1 MEQERLLR
9 IRAMELLFDDLLV
22 AVSQGIFFPKV
33 DPVQQEKL
41 AVLLSY
47 YNSSL
52 WLSDYEADERG
63 ELPQDLKRGIL
74 SQDGFYDFLTRISG
88 DRD

>member
-9 IRAMELLFDDLLV
+9 IRAMDLLFDDLLT
-22 AVSQGIFFPKV
+22 AVSQGIFFPKN

-41 AVLLSY
+41 SVLLSY

>member
-22 AVSQGIFFPKV
+22 AVSQGRFFLKV

-41 AVLLSY
+41 SVLLSY

>member
-1 MEQERLLR
+1 
-9 IRAMELLFDDLLV
+9 MELLFDDLLV

-41 AVLLSY
+41 SVLLSY

-63 ELPQDLKRGIL
+63 ELPKDLKRGIL

-88 DRD
+88 ERD

>member
-9 IRAMELLFDDLLV
+9 IRAMELLFDDLLL

-41 AVLLSY
+41 SVLLSY

-63 ELPQDLKRGIL
+63 ELPQDLKRSIL

>member
-1 MEQERLLR
+1 
-9 IRAMELLFDDLLV
+9 MELLFDDLLT
-22 AVSQGIFFPKV
+22 AVSQGIFFPKNN
-33 DPVQQEKL
+33 PVQQEKL
-41 AVLLSY
+41 SVLLSY

>member
-9 IRAMELLFDDLLV
+9 IRAMELLFEDLLV

-41 AVLLSY
+41 SVLLSY

>member
-41 AVLLSY
+41 SVLLSY

>member
-9 IRAMELLFDDLLV
+9 IRAMELLFDDLLT
-22 AVSQGIFFPKV
+22 AVSQGIFFPKN

-41 AVLLSY
+41 SVLLSY

>member
-41 AVLLSY
+41 SVLLSY

-52 WLSDYEADERG
+52 WLSDYEADKRG

>member
-41 AVLLSY
+41 SVLLSY

-88 DRD
+88 ERD

>member
-41 AVLLSY
+41 SVLLSY

-63 ELPQDLKRGIL
+63 ELPKDLKRGIL

-88 DRD
+88 ERD

>member
-22 AVSQGIFFPKV
+22 SVSQGIFFPKV

-41 AVLLSY
+41 SVLLSY

-88 DRD
+88 ERD

>member
-9 IRAMELLFDDLLV
+9 IRAMELLFDDLLA

-41 AVLLSY
+41 SVLLSY